1 MNYPVSILQCFPYS
15 MMGENAAPYAAP
27 NAAALSPSSVLCLF
41 PNVDMFSAMGQQAA
55 NEAAK
60 QEEQRPQ
67 QEVLRSLRSQG
78 RMESSQVFI
87 SEAFHLRSG
96 RRGINLSHSFPVLQG
111 TLRNPRLVASAT
123 YFVLSSL
130 FRSLTNEVR
139 KTSSDYFYR
148 L

>member
-1 MNYPVSILQCFPYS
+1 

-96 RRGINLSHSFPVLQG
+96 RRGINLSHSFLPAGYILVDMCIEEYG
-111 TLRNPRLVASAT
+111 LRTQAILMYNL
-123 YFVLSSL
+123 LS
-130 FRSLTNEVR
+130 TVV
-139 KTSSDYFYR
+139 
-148 L
+148 

>member
-1 MNYPVSILQCFPYS
+1 MGLIFAAVIILVTTTTEAASAQIRCFPYS

-67 QEVLRSLRSQG
+67 QEVLRSLRSQKLY
-78 RMESSQVFI
+78 RRSPSNIHV
-87 SEAFHLRSG
+87 AF
-96 RRGINLSHSFPVLQG
+96 PQG
-111 TLRNPRLVASAT
+111 SRLLPRL
-123 YFVLSSL
+123 Y
-130 FRSLTNEVR
+130 
-139 KTSSDYFYR
+139 
-148 L
+148 